1 MNENHCISIIVPVLN
16 EEGSLEK
23 LYAEFSNS
31 LKIFSNW
38 ELIFIDDG
46 SYDESNNIMRKLADN
61 DCRVSVIRFFK
72 NFGKIV
78 KLLRHFNIRKM
89 I

>member
-1 MNENHCISIIVPVLN
+1 MTKNHCISIIVPVLN

-46 SYDESNNIMRKLADN
+46 SDDESHNIMRKLADN
-61 DCRVSVIRFFK
+61 DYRVSVIQF
-72 NFGKIV
+72 
-78 KLLRHFNIRKM
+78 
-89 I
+89 